1 MVEEKEKA
9 MFLAMTN
16 GYSAILNALETMGLN
31 IALVART
38 AANDMKPKIRGVLN
52 KMLGGKIPKSINEMF
67 EMAGPFLKTF
77 GFDLEVEFPE
87 ENTLKCRMNGCL
99 NRPLAEQFLAE
110 GKEGC
115 PLCMGAFMAAI
126 TLNAFDIGEID
137 RFVGK
142 ANTEHCIFEIKM
154 RKKE

>member
-1 MVEEKEKA
+1 MVEENEKA

-16 GYSAILNALETMGLN
+16 GYSAILNAIETLGLN

-38 AANDMKPKIRGVLN
+38 AANDMKPKIRNVLN
-52 KMLGGKIPKSINEMF
+52 QMLVGKVPKSINEMF

-77 GFDLEVEFPE
+77 GFDLEVDYPE
-87 ENTLKCRMNGCL
+87 ENTLRCRMKGCL

-115 PLCMGAFMAAI
+115 PLCMAAFIAAI
-126 TLNAFDIGEID
+126 TLNAFDMGEID
-137 RFVGK
+137 KFSGK
-142 ANTEHCIFEIKM
+142 ANLEHCIFEIKM
-154 RKKE
+154 RKE

>member
-16 GYSAILNALETMGLN
+16 GYSAILNALETLGLN

-38 AANDMKPKIRGVLN
+38 ASHDMKPKIREVLN
-52 KMLGGKIPKSINEMF
+52 QMLGGKTPQSIEEMF
-67 EMAGPFLKTF
+67 DIAGPLFQTF
-77 GFDLEVEFPE
+77 GFDLEIEFPE
-87 ENTLKCRMNGCL
+87 ENVLRCKMKGCL

-126 TLNAFDIGEID
+126 TLAAFDMGEID
-137 RFVGK
+137 KFFGK
-142 ANTEHCIFEIKM
+142 AKEDHCIFEIKM
-154 RKKE
+154 QKE